1 MSNYL
6 TDQSLAA
13 TYSNGGGGGGHH
25 DEGYDSSGYD
35 SYGSY
40 GGHGHGGGGG
50 GCVVS
55 AEQWL
60 GAVLIAG
67 TGVAIAAAAFGALY
81 LQLTS
86 GKRKR
91 RMITEG
97 SFPLYTFSGCPLQIL
112 FRYGE
117 SLLIKYII
125 IYKYEMNRGK
135 GNKVGFQG
143 SK

>member
-6 TDQSLAA
+6 TDQNLAA
-13 TYSNGGGGGGHH
+13 TYSKGGGGHH
-25 DEGYDSSGYD
+25 DDGYDSSGY
-35 SYGSY
+35 GSY
-40 GGHGHGGGGG
+40 GGHGGYGHGGGGG

-67 TGVAIAAAAFGALY
+67 AGVAIAAAAFGALY

-91 RMITEG
+91 RMIAEG
-97 SFPLYTFSGCPLQIL
+97 SPQPNTVSGCPLQI
-112 FRYGE
+112 FF
-117 SLLIKYII
+117 KY
-125 IYKYEMNRGK
+125 
-135 GNKVGFQG
+135 
-143 SK
+143 SKTVKN

>member
-6 TDQSLAA
+6 NDQRLAA
-13 TYSNGGGGGGHH
+13 TYSKGGGGGEYR
-25 DEGYDSSGYD
+25 DD
-35 SYGSY
+35 SYGSSGYGGY
-40 GGHGHGGGGG
+40 GGHGGHGGGGG

-67 TGVAIAAAAFGALY
+67 AGVAIAAAAFGALY

-91 RMITEG
+91 RMMSDG
-97 SFPLYTFSGCPLQIL
+97 HSQLY
-112 FRYGE
+112 
-117 SLLIKYII
+117 SLPGRVSLI
-125 IYKYEMNRGK
+125 
-135 GNKVGFQG
+135 
-143 SK
+143 S

>member
-13 TYSNGGGGGGHH
+13 TYSKGGGGH
-25 DEGYDSSGYD
+25 DDGYDSSGY
-35 SYGSY
+35 GGY
-40 GGHGHGGGGG
+40 GGYGHGGGGG

-67 TGVAIAAAAFGALY
+67 AGVAIAAAAFGALY

-91 RMITEG
+91 RMIAEG
-97 SFPLYTFSGCPLQIL
+97 SPQPNTVSGCPLQIFFKYSKTGKKNEISNSESKTYF
-112 FRYGE
+112 FRHM
-117 SLLIKYII
+117 I
-125 IYKYEMNRGK
+125 
-135 GNKVGFQG
+135 
-143 SK
+143 

>member
-6 TDQSLAA
+6 SDQSLAA
-13 TYSNGGGGGGHH
+13 TYSKGGGGGHH
-25 DEGYDSSGYD
+25 DDGYDSSGY
-35 SYGSY
+35 GY
-40 GGHGHGGGGG
+40 GGYGGYGHGGGGG

-67 TGVAIAAAAFGALY
+67 AGVAIAAAAFGALY

-91 RMITEG
+91 RMISVG
-97 SFPLYTFSGCPLQIL
+97 SLQSNTVSGCPLQI
-112 FRYGE
+112 F
-117 SLLIKYII
+117 
-125 IYKYEMNRGK
+125 YKY
-135 GNKVGFQG
+135 
-143 SK
+143 SKSLRN